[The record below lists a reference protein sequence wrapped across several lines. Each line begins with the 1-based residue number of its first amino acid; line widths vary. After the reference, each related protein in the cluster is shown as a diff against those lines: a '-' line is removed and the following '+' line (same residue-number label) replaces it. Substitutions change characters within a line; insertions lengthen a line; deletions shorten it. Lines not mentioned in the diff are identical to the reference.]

1 MKIIYKLNPNLSK
14 FAKNQSQ
21 MKFITNR
28 TIIIKSLIAAL
39 LILVIKN
46 FVFKH
51 LSLYGQDFH
60 DLIELSDIT
69 IIFTGAFFVFGLLL
83 AATMSDF
90 KESERIPGEVASN
103 LEAIKDW
110 IYLAIRAP
118 RTGTSDLC
126 KEELNQTNLRQEL
139 LTITDGIISWIYSKE
154 KDSNVIFP
162 LIRKSNEIAYYF
174 AERGVDKEAIKGI
187 QENTNAM
194 RKQLTRAYSI
204 SRNNFIK
211 PAYILLKSILFI
223 VMSLLLITKFKSN
236 SADYLVTSAVTFLF
250 CYLYLLIRGL
260 DDPFDISNDEI
271 DVDLKPIDRFR
282 QRLQSDFLV

>member
-1 MKIIYKLNPNLSK
+1 MFVKKIVS
-14 FAKNQSQ
+14 
-21 MKFITNR
+21 MRFITKR
-28 TIIIKSLIAAL
+28 AIIIKAIIAGVVV
-39 LILVIKN
+39 LVIKN

-51 LSLYGQDFH
+51 LSFYGQDFH
-60 DLIELSDIT
+60 DLIEFSDIT
-69 IIFTGAFFVFGLLL
+69 IVFTGAFFVFGLLL

-90 KESERIPGEVASN
+90 KESEKIPGEVAAN

-110 IYLAIRAP
+110 IYLAFKAP

-126 KEELNQTNLRQEL
+126 KEELNNTFLREEL
-139 LTITDGIISWIYSKE
+139 LLITDGIISWIYSRE

-211 PAYILLKSILFI
+211 PAYTLLQSILFI
-223 VMSLLLITKFKSN
+223 VMALLLITKFKTTA
-236 SADYLVTSAVTFLF
+236 ADYFVTSSITFLF
-250 CYLYLLIRGL
+250 CYLYLLIVGL

-271 DVDLKPIDRFR
+271 DVDLKTLDRFK
-282 QRLQSDFLV
+282 QRLISDFLV

>member
-1 MKIIYKLNPNLSK
+1 M
-14 FAKNQSQ
+14 FV
-21 MKFITNR
+21 NR
-28 TIIIKSLIAAL
+28 SMIVKSIVVSIV
-39 LILVIKN
+39 ILCLKN
-46 FVFKH
+46 FVFKN
-51 LSLYGQDFH
+51 LSVYGQDFH

-110 IYLAIRAP
+110 IYLAFKAP
-118 RTGTSDLC
+118 RTGTTDLC
-126 KEELNQTNLRQEL
+126 KEALNNSFLRQEL
-139 LTITDGIISWIYSKE
+139 LGITGGIIAWIYSSD

-211 PAYILLKSILFI
+211 PAYTLLKSILFI
-223 VMSLLLITKFKSN
+223 IMTLLLVTKFKTTA
-236 SADYLVTSAVTFLF
+236 ADYFVTSAVTFLF

-260 DDPFDISNDEI
+260 DDPFDIHNEETN
-271 DVDLKPIDRFR
+271 VDLKPIDRFK
-282 QRLQSDFLV
+282 QRLDADFLI

>member
-1 MKIIYKLNPNLSK
+1 
-14 FAKNQSQ
+14 

-28 TIIIKSLIAAL
+28 TIIIKSLFAAL
-39 LILVIKN
+39 LILVLKN

-51 LSLYGQDFH
+51 LSLYGQDLH

-110 IYLAIRAP
+110 IYLAMRAP
-118 RTGTSDLC
+118 RTGTTDLC
-126 KEELNQTNLRQEL
+126 KEELNQTFLREQL
-139 LTITDGIISWIYSKE
+139 LMITDGIISWIYSKE

-162 LIRKSNEIAYYF
+162 LIRNSNEIAYYF

-204 SRNNFIK
+204 SRNNFIA
-211 PAYILLKSILFI
+211 PAYTLLRSILFI
-223 VMSLLLITKFKSN
+223 VMALLLITKFKSN
-236 SADYLVTSAVTFLF
+236 SADYFVTSAITFLF
-250 CYLYLLIRGL
+250 SYLYLLISGL
-260 DDPFDISNDEI
+260 DDPFDITNDEI
-271 DVDLKPIDRFR
+271 DVDLKPIDRFK
-282 QRLQSDFLV
+282 QRLDADFLV

>member
-1 MKIIYKLNPNLSK
+1 MDFQQILYICKK
-14 FAKNQSQ
+14 AKN
-21 MKFITNR
+21 MKLLLNR
-28 TIIIKSLIAAL
+28 SIIVKSLIAAL
-39 LILVIKN
+39 AVLSLKN
-46 FVFKH
+46 FVFKN
-51 LSLYGQDFH
+51 LSIYGQDFH

-90 KESERIPGEVASN
+90 KESEKIPGEVASN

-110 IYLAIRAP
+110 IYLAFKAP

-126 KEELNQTNLRQEL
+126 KEELNSSFLREEL
-139 LTITDGIISWIYSKE
+139 ITITDGIIAWIYSQR

-187 QENTNAM
+187 QENTNTM

-211 PAYILLKSILFI
+211 PAYVLLQSILFI
-223 VMSLLLITKFKSN
+223 VMSLLLITKFKTTA
-236 SADYLVTSAVTFLF
+236 ADYFVTSSITFLF
-250 CYLYLLIRGL
+250 CYLYLLIVGL
-260 DDPFDISNDEI
+260 DDPFDINSGDI

-282 QRLQSDFLV
+282 QRLVSDFLV

>member
-1 MKIIYKLNPNLSK
+1 MKLLLNRSIIV
-14 FAKNQSQ
+14 
-21 MKFITNR
+21 
-28 TIIIKSLIAAL
+28 KSLIAAL
-39 LILVIKN
+39 AILSLKN
-46 FVFKH
+46 FVFKN
-51 LSLYGQDFH
+51 LSIYGQDFH

-90 KESERIPGEVASN
+90 KESEKIPGEVASN

-110 IYLAIRAP
+110 IYLAFKAP
-118 RTGTSDLC
+118 RTGTNDLC
-126 KEELNQTNLRQEL
+126 KETLNSGFLREEL
-139 LTITDGIISWIYSKE
+139 LTITDGIIAWIYSE
-154 KDSNVIFP
+154 RKDSNVIFP

-211 PAYILLKSILFI
+211 PAYVLLQSILFI
-223 VMSLLLITKFKSN
+223 VMSLLLITKFKTTA
-236 SADYLVTSAVTFLF
+236 ADYFVTSSITFLF
-250 CYLYLLIRGL
+250 CYLYLLIVGL
-260 DDPFDISNDEI
+260 DDPFDINSGDI

-282 QRLQSDFLV
+282 QRLVSDFLV

>member
-1 MKIIYKLNPNLSK
+1 
-14 FAKNQSQ
+14 
-21 MKFITNR
+21 MKFIRNR
-28 TIIIKSLIAAL
+28 SIIIKSVLAASVV
-39 LILVIKN
+39 LVVKN
-46 FVFKH
+46 FVFKS
-51 LSLYGQDFH
+51 LSIYGQDFH

-69 IIFTGAFFVFGLLL
+69 IVFTGAFFVFGLLL

-90 KESERIPGEVASN
+90 KESEKIPGEVASN

-110 IYLAIRAP
+110 IYLAFKAP
-118 RTGTSDLC
+118 RTGSAELC
-126 KEELNQTNLRQEL
+126 SEPLNQTFLRNEL
-139 LTITDGIISWIYSKE
+139 LSITDGIVAWIYSKE

-162 LIRKSNEIAYYF
+162 LIRHSNEIAYYF

-211 PAYILLKSILFI
+211 PAYTLLQSILFI
-223 VMSLLLITKFKSN
+223 VMALLLITKFKSPA
-236 SADYLVTSAVTFLF
+236 ADYFVTFSITFLF
-250 CYLYLLIRGL
+250 CYLYLLIVGL
-260 DDPFDISNDEI
+260 DDPFDVAAGEI

-282 QRLQSDFLV
+282 QRLVSDFLV

>member
-1 MKIIYKLNPNLSK
+1 MRL
-14 FAKNQSQ
+14 
-21 MKFITNR
+21 ITKKA
-28 TIIIKSLIAAL
+28 ILIKALIAGFVV
-39 LILVIKN
+39 LVIKN

-51 LSLYGQDFH
+51 LSVYGQDFH
-60 DLIELSDIT
+60 DLIEFSDIT
-69 IIFTGAFFVFGLLL
+69 IVFTGAFFVFGLLL

-90 KESERIPGEVASN
+90 KESEKIPGEVAAN

-110 IYLAIRAP
+110 IYLAFKAP

-126 KEELNQTNLRQEL
+126 KEALDSKYLRIELIY
-139 LTITDGIISWIYSKE
+139 ITDGIVTWIHSKE
-154 KDSNVIFP
+154 KDSSVIFP
-162 LIRKSNEIAYYF
+162 LIRHSNEIAYYF

-211 PAYILLKSILFI
+211 PAYTLLQSILFI
-223 VMSLLLITKFKSN
+223 VMALLLITKFKSPA
-236 SADYLVTSAVTFLF
+236 ADYFVTSSITFLF
-250 CYLYLLIRGL
+250 CYLYLLIVGL
-260 DDPFDISNDEI
+260 DDPFDLAAGEI

-282 QRLQSDFLV
+282 QRLVNDFLVS

>member
-1 MKIIYKLNPNLSK
+1 
-14 FAKNQSQ
+14 

-28 TIIIKSLIAAL
+28 TIIIKSIIAAL
-39 LILVIKN
+39 LILCIKN

-110 IYLAIRAP
+110 IYLALRAP

-126 KEELNQTNLRQEL
+126 KEVLNQPFLREQL
-139 LTITDGIISWIYSKE
+139 LSITDGIISWIYSKE

-162 LIRKSNEIAYYF
+162 LLRNSNEIAYYF

-223 VMSLLLITKFKSN
+223 DVRIIVCSN
-236 SADYLVTSAVTFLF
+236 IRPISTSKLSIF
-250 CYLYLLIRGL
+250 
-260 DDPFDISNDEI
+260 
-271 DVDLKPIDRFR
+271 
-282 QRLQSDFLV
+282 

>member
-1 MKIIYKLNPNLSK
+1 
-14 FAKNQSQ
+14 
-21 MKFITNR
+21 MKFFTNR
-28 TIIIKSLIAAL
+28 TIIIKSLVAAL
-39 LILVIKN
+39 LISILKN
-46 FVFKH
+46 FVFKK
-51 LSLYGQDFH
+51 LSFNGQNFY

-110 IYLAIRAP
+110 IYLAYKSP
-118 RTGTSDLC
+118 RTGTSNLC
-126 KEELNQTNLRQEL
+126 QEELNKTNLRNEL
-139 LTITDGIISWIYSKE
+139 LTITDGIIAWMYSKE
-154 KDSNVIFP
+154 KDSNIIFP

-194 RKQLTRAYSI
+194 RKQLTRAYTI

-211 PAYILLKSILFI
+211 PAYTLLRSILFI
-223 VMSLLLITKFKSN
+223 IISLLLITKFKSN
-236 SADYLVTSAVTFLF
+236 SADYLVTSAITFLF
-250 CYLYLLIRGL
+250 CYLYLLISGL
-260 DDPFDISNDEI
+260 DDPFDISDDEI

-282 QRLQSDFLV
+282 QRLENDFLTQ

>member
-1 MKIIYKLNPNLSK
+1 
-14 FAKNQSQ
+14 

-39 LILVIKN
+39 LVLIIKN
-46 FVFKH
+46 FIFKH
-51 LSLYGQDFH
+51 LSFNGQDFH
-60 DLIELSDIT
+60 DLIDLSDIT
-69 IIFTGAFFVFGLLL
+69 IIFSGAFFVFGLLL

-118 RTGTSDLC
+118 RTGTTDLC
-126 KEELNQTNLRQEL
+126 KEELNQPFLRGEL
-139 LTITDGIISWIYSKE
+139 LAMTEGIISWIYSKE

-204 SRNNFIK
+204 SRNNFIA
-211 PAYILLKSILFI
+211 PAYTLLRSILFI
-223 VMSLLLITKFKSN
+223 IMSLLLITKFKSN
-236 SADYLVTSAVTFLF
+236 SADYLVTSAITFLF
-250 CYLYLLIRGL
+250 CYLYLLISGL
-260 DDPFDISNDEI
+260 DDPFDITDDEI

-282 QRLQSDFLV
+282 QRLESDFLT

>member
-1 MKIIYKLNPNLSK
+1 MQSANPLFYFLYLQK
-14 FAKNQSQ
+14 KSQ
-21 MKFITNR
+21 MKLILNR
-28 TIIIKSLIAAL
+28 TIVIKAILAAL
-39 LILVIKN
+39 AILCLKN
-46 FVFKH
+46 FVFKT
-51 LSLYGQDFH
+51 LSVYGQDFH

-110 IYLAIRAP
+110 IYLAFRAP
-118 RTGTSDLC
+118 RTGTSPEC
-126 KEELNQTNLRQEL
+126 KEPLDGVFLRQEML
-139 LTITDGIISWIYSKE
+139 AITDGIIAWIYSDK

-204 SRNNFIK
+204 SRNNFIQ
-211 PAYILLKSILFI
+211 PAYTLLKSILII
-223 VMSLLLITKFKSN
+223 VMSLMLITKFKSPA
-236 SADYLVTSAVTFLF
+236 ADYLVTSAITFLF

-260 DDPFDISNDEI
+260 DDPFDVANEETN
-271 DVDLKPIDRFR
+271 VDLKPIDRFK
-282 QRLQSDFLV
+282 QRLDSDFLL

>member
-1 MKIIYKLNPNLSK
+1 MFVKKIVS
-14 FAKNQSQ
+14 
-21 MKFITNR
+21 MRFITKR
-28 TIIIKSLIAAL
+28 AIIIKAIIAG
-39 LILVIKN
+39 IMVLVIKN

-51 LSLYGQDFH
+51 LSFYGQDFH
-60 DLIELSDIT
+60 DLIEFSDIT
-69 IIFTGAFFVFGLLL
+69 IVFTGAFFVFGLLL

-90 KESERIPGEVASN
+90 KESEKIPGEVAAN

-110 IYLAIRAP
+110 IYLAFKAP

-126 KEELNQTNLRQEL
+126 KEELNSTFLREEL
-139 LTITDGIISWIYSKE
+139 LLITDGIISWIYSKE

-211 PAYILLKSILFI
+211 PAYTLLQSILFI
-223 VMSLLLITKFKSN
+223 VMALLLITKFKTTA
-236 SADYLVTSAVTFLF
+236 ADYFVTSSITFLF
-250 CYLYLLIRGL
+250 CYLYLLIVGL

-271 DVDLKPIDRFR
+271 DVDLKTLDRFK
-282 QRLQSDFLV
+282 QRLISDFLI

>member
-1 MKIIYKLNPNLSK
+1 MFVKKIVS
-14 FAKNQSQ
+14 
-21 MKFITNR
+21 MRFITKR
-28 TIIIKSLIAAL
+28 AIIIKAIIAG
-39 LILVIKN
+39 IMVLVIKN

-51 LSLYGQDFH
+51 LSFYGQDFH
-60 DLIELSDIT
+60 DLIEFSDIT
-69 IIFTGAFFVFGLLL
+69 IVFTGAFFVFGLLL

-90 KESERIPGEVASN
+90 KESEKIPGEVAAN

-110 IYLAIRAP
+110 IYLAFKAP

-126 KEELNQTNLRQEL
+126 KEELNSTFLREEL
-139 LTITDGIISWIYSKE
+139 LLITDGIISWIYSKE

-211 PAYILLKSILFI
+211 PAYTLLQSILFI
-223 VMSLLLITKFKSN
+223 VMALLLITKFKTTA
-236 SADYLVTSAVTFLF
+236 ADYFVTSSITFLF
-250 CYLYLLIRGL
+250 CYLYLLIVGL
-260 DDPFDISNDEI
+260 DDPFDISYDEI
-271 DVDLKPIDRFR
+271 DVDLKTLDRFK
-282 QRLQSDFLV
+282 QRLISDFLV

>member
-1 MKIIYKLNPNLSK
+1 MR
-14 FAKNQSQ
+14 
-21 MKFITNR
+21 FITKR
-28 TIIIKSLIAAL
+28 AIIIKSIIAGIL
-39 LILVIKN
+39 VLVIKN

-51 LSLYGQDFH
+51 LSVYGQDFH
-60 DLIELSDIT
+60 DLIEFSDIT

-110 IYLAIRAP
+110 IYLAFKAP

-126 KEELNQTNLRQEL
+126 KEELNSTFLREEL
-139 LTITDGIISWIYSKE
+139 LFITDGIISWIYSKE

-162 LIRKSNEIAYYF
+162 LIRHSNEIAYYF

-211 PAYILLKSILFI
+211 PAYTLLQSILFI
-223 VMSLLLITKFKSN
+223 VMALLLITKFKSPA
-236 SADYLVTSAVTFLF
+236 ADYFVTCSITFLF
-250 CYLYLLIRGL
+250 TYLYLLIVGL

-271 DVDLKPIDRFR
+271 DVDLKTLDRFK
-282 QRLQSDFLV
+282 QRLISDFLV

>member
-1 MKIIYKLNPNLSK
+1 
-14 FAKNQSQ
+14 

-28 TIIIKSLIAAL
+28 TIVIKSFFAAL
-39 LILVIKN
+39 VILVIKN
-46 FVFKH
+46 FILKH
-51 LSLYGQDFH
+51 LTLYGQDFH

-126 KEELNQTNLRQEL
+126 KEELNLNNLRNEL
-139 LTITDGIISWIYSKE
+139 LNITDGIIAWIYSKE

-211 PAYILLKSILFI
+211 PAYTLLQSILFI
-223 VMSLLLITKFKSN
+223 IMSLLLITKFKSN
-236 SADYLVTSAVTFLF
+236 SADYLVTSSVTFLF
-250 CYLYLLIRGL
+250 CYLYLLISG
-260 DDPFDISNDEI
+260 F
-271 DVDLKPIDRFR
+271 F
-282 QRLQSDFLV
+282 

>member
-1 MKIIYKLNPNLSK
+1 MFVKKIVS
-14 FAKNQSQ
+14 
-21 MKFITNR
+21 MRFITKR
-28 TIIIKSLIAAL
+28 AIIIKAIIAGVAV
-39 LILVIKN
+39 LVIKN

-51 LSLYGQDFH
+51 LSFYGQDFH
-60 DLIELSDIT
+60 DLIEFSDIT
-69 IIFTGAFFVFGLLL
+69 IVFTGAFFVFGLLL

-90 KESERIPGEVASN
+90 KESEKIPGEVAAN

-110 IYLAIRAP
+110 IYLAFKAP

-126 KEELNQTNLRQEL
+126 KEELNSTFLREEL
-139 LTITDGIISWIYSKE
+139 LFITDGIISWIYSRE

-211 PAYILLKSILFI
+211 PAYTLLQSILFI
-223 VMSLLLITKFKSN
+223 VMALLLITKFKTTA
-236 SADYLVTSAVTFLF
+236 ADYFVTSSITFLF
-250 CYLYLLIRGL
+250 CYLYLLIVGL

-271 DVDLKPIDRFR
+271 DVDLKTLDRFK
-282 QRLQSDFLV
+282 QRLISDFLV

>member
-1 MKIIYKLNPNLSK
+1 
-14 FAKNQSQ
+14 

-28 TIIIKSLIAAL
+28 TIIIKSLFAAL

-46 FVFKH
+46 FIIKNISF
-51 LSLYGQDFH
+51 YGQDFH
-60 DLIELSDIT
+60 DLIEVTDIT

-118 RTGTSDLC
+118 RTGTTDLC
-126 KEELNQTNLRQEL
+126 KEELNQTYLREQL
-139 LTITDGIISWIYSKE
+139 LTITDGIIFWIYSKE
-154 KDSNVIFP
+154 KDSNFIFP
-162 LIRKSNEIAYYF
+162 LIRNSNEIAYYF

-204 SRNNFIK
+204 SRNNFIA
-211 PAYILLKSILFI
+211 PAYTLLRSILFI
-223 VMSLLLITKFKSN
+223 VMALLLITKFKSN
-236 SADYLVTSAVTFLF
+236 SADYFVTSAITFLF
-250 CYLYLLIRGL
+250 SYLYLLISGL
-260 DDPFDISNDEI
+260 DDPFDITNDEI
-271 DVDLKPIDRFR
+271 DVDLKPIDRFK
-282 QRLQSDFLV
+282 QRLEADFLA